1 MEQLPLTPPD
11 ERPDPLLTEDDTVFF
26 RVAVERGL
34 DTGALTYRQPA
45 PTTGTVPDNPIRV
58 GDRVEVPLGRG
69 NTKTGGLVIATGGPD
84 LLDGYDP
91 KKVKPITRRVASVL
105 PPSLVPL
112 AQWIARYYLTPL
124 GMVIAAM
131 IPAAVKQSIGART
144 VERIERVPP
153 DGTPTD
159 HTAGFKLTPSA
170 TRAWAA
176 IEQLPADS
184 FPIEPKALA
193 RAAGAANLAPIN
205 RLVEAGLLRRIKIDL
220 VKEFGSQHHTL
231 LDEPVTAPPL
241 TTEQS
246 TVVEG
251 IDTARRATPF
261 GVHLLR
267 GVTGSG
273 KTEVYIHLIQR
284 ALAQHTTTSNQ
295 DEPGLRGAIVLVPEI
310 ALTPQTAGRFV
321 ARLTKGDNPVGVEVL
336 HSGLSASARNRA
348 WSRLASG
355 ESRVAVGARS
365 AVFAPIDRPA
375 LIIVDEEH
383 DSSYKQDQLP
393 RYNAR
398 DVAIKRA
405 HADGAHVVLG
415 SATPSLESWWN
426 AHIKTPE
433 GSTRSTL
440 WELPTRVA
448 GTMPEVRI
456 VAPRE
461 TDHAS
466 TNPTPQPKTKHT
478 PDGWIGIGPILA
490 HAMRRTFAEG
500 GQAMLL
506 LNRRGFASYVACT
519 NAKCG
524 WSLGCE
530 SCDARMVVHRAGLK
544 PGQNAPRGFVRCH
557 HCLAE
562 QKIPKHCPACEGKVI
577 LFGLGIQR
585 VQTEL
590 ASVFKLEEGR
600 DFARLDSDS
609 VRKAADYFS
618 VLDRFAN
625 GELKLLLGTQMI
637 AKGLDFPNVRLVGVI
652 NADTSLAQPDFRAAE
667 RTFQLVSQVAGRAGR
682 GEHPGTVI
690 VQTMHPQ
697 EPSIALAAKHDYHTF
712 AKHELRLRHSNGQPP
727 CTRMARIVCR
737 DPDARAAEQSAAEIA
752 RLLRDAANEA
762 NNAASSAIRI
772 EGPMPCVLSRV
783 ADHFRFGV
791 ELTAPDAPTLMTIL
805 TNLRSAGLLKSDH
818 KTAIDVDPVS
828 LM

>member
-1 MEQLPLTPPD
+1 MHSNEDPESVEPD
-11 ERPDPLLTEDDTVFF
+11 APIDDGTVFV

-34 DTGALTYRQPA
+34 DTGALTYKLPN
-45 PTTGTVPDNPIRV
+45 DDPIAV

-69 NTKTGGLVIATGGPD
+69 NSRTGGLVIEIGGPE

-91 KKVKPITRRVASVL
+91 KKVKPISRLVGPVL

-124 GMVIAAM
+124 GMVLAAM
-131 IPAAVKQSIGART
+131 VPAAVKKSIGART
-144 VERIERVPP
+144 VERIERAASDETP
-153 DGTPTD
+153 DEQQDAPR
-159 HTAGFKLTPSA
+159 LTPSA
-170 TRAWAA
+170 KKAWAE
-176 IEQLPADS
+176 IKKLPEAA

-193 RAAGAANLAPIN
+193 RAANASNLAPIN
-205 RLVEAGLLRRIKIDL
+205 RLVEAGLLRRVKIDL
-220 VKEFGSQHHTL
+220 VKKFGAENPTL
-231 LDEPVTAPPL
+231 LAEPIAPPPL
-241 TTEQS
+241 TDQQAA
-246 TVVEG
+246 VVNG
-251 IDTARRATPF
+251 IDAARRAALF

-273 KTEVYIHLIQR
+273 KTEVYLHLIQR
-284 ALAQHTTTSNQ
+284 VLA
-295 DEPGLRGAIVLVPEI
+295 EPDPRNPSEPRGAIVLVPEI

-321 ARLTKGDNPVGVEVL
+321 ARLTQVTQDNPTPTGVEVL

-365 AVFAPIDRPA
+365 AVFAPLDRPA

-405 HADGAHVVLG
+405 QSDGAHVVLG

-426 AHIKTPE
+426 AHIKTAD
-433 GSTRSTL
+433 GTTRSTL

-456 VAPRE
+456 VGPRE
-461 TDHAS
+461 THNTS
-466 TNPTPQPKTKHT
+466 PQPKSKPTGSQAA
-478 PDGWIGIGPILA
+478 DGWIGIGPILA
-490 HAMRRTFAEG
+490 GAMRQTFDEG

-506 LNRRGFASYVACT
+506 LNRRGFASYVACC
-519 NAKCG
+519 KPSCG
-524 WSLGCE
+524 WTLGCE

-562 QKIPKHCPACEGKVI
+562 QAIPRACPACQEKII

-590 ASVFKLEEGR
+590 TDTFNLEEGR

-618 VLDRFAN
+618 ILDRFGK

-690 VQTMHPQ
+690 VQTMHPL
-697 EPSIALAAKHDYHTF
+697 EPSINLAARHDYHTF
-712 AKHELRLRHSNGQPP
+712 AKEELRLRHANGQPP
-727 CTRMARIVCR
+727 CTRMARVVCR
-737 DPDARAAEQSAAEIA
+737 DPDARKAEQDAADIA
-752 RLLRDAANEA
+752 RLLRDEAARMKP
-762 NNAASSAIRI
+762 AAHTASRDAVHI

-783 ADHFRFGV
+783 ADHFRFAV
-791 ELTAPDAPTLMTIL
+791 EITAADAARLMTIL
-805 TNLRSAGLLKSDH
+805 TTLRTAGLLKSDH